1 VQRSEPYDYVIIFGE
16 GQRDAAT
23 VVAIDPKGNVVA
35 VAVRGAFSEKGAA
48 DGAGRDLGKK
58 LAALSR

>member
-1 VQRSEPYDYVIIFGE
+1 VQRGEPYDYVIIFGE
-16 GQRDAAT
+16 GQRDT
-23 VVAIDPKGNVVA
+23 LDPRGNVVA